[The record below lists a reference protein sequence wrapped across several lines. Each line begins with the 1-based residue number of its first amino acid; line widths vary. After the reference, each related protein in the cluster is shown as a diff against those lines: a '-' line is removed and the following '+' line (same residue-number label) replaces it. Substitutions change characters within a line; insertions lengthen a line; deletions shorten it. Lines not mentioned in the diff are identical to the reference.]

1 MSRPARLRGTSPRR
15 ANQRDETVKLVGEH
29 AGLQLEVE
37 VVLPGAGE
45 DVERLV
51 VDVVGQDVYS
61 DLLLDVVLRSI
72 ICKVLP
78 R

>member
-1 MSRPARLRGTSPRR
+1 MRGTSPRR
-15 ANQRDETVKLVGEH
+15 ANQRDKAVKLVGVR

-37 VVLPGAGE
+37 VVQVVLPGAGE

-51 VDVVGQDVYS
+51 KGVVGQHGYG

-72 ICKVLP
+72 VCKVML